1 MLIAQRPTLTEESL
15 NPQRSRF
22 TIEPL
27 EPGFGY
33 TLGNSLRRT
42 LLSSIPGAA
51 VTSVRISGVPHEF
64 TTLPGVEEDVTEILL
79 NIKGIVLTSEYDEPV
94 VMYLRKSG
102 KGEATAGDIANPD
115 MHIATLAEDGELEI
129 EFTVE
134 RGRGYVPAQMN
145 KQDNAE
151 IGRIPVDSIYSPVLK
166 VSYRVEATRVEQRT
180 DFDKLILDVETK
192 PAISPRDAVA
202 SAGSTLVE
210 LFGLCRELN
219 TQAEGVEVGPAPVAE
234 ETNPEM
240 AVPIEDL
247 NLTQRSYNCLKREG
261 IHTIGE
267 LVAHTEQDL
276 LDIRNFGMKS
286 IDEVKEKLQSLG
298 LALKASPLGN
308 FDTNNLE
315 GGTFFSPEDE

>member
-1 MLIAQRPTLTEESL
+1 M
-15 NPQRSRF
+15 
-22 TIEPL
+22 
-27 EPGFGY
+27 
-33 TLGNSLRRT
+33 
-42 LLSSIPGAA
+42 
-51 VTSVRISGVPHEF
+51 
-64 TTLPGVEEDVTEILL
+64 
-79 NIKGIVLTSEYDEPV
+79 LTSEYDEPV

-102 KGEATAGDIANPD
+102 KGEATAGDITPPAGVTIANPD
-115 MHIATLAEDGELEI
+115 KHIATLAEDGELEI

-134 RGRGYVPAQMN
+134 RGRGYVPASMN
-145 KQDNAE
+145 KQDADE

-166 VSYRVEATRVEQRT
+166 VSYKVEATRVEQRT

-219 TQAEGVEVGPAPVAE
+219 VQAEGVEVGSAPVVE
-234 ETNPEM
+234 EANPEH

-267 LVAHTEQDL
+267 LVSHTEQDL

-298 LALKASPLGN
+298 LSLKASPLGD
-308 FDTNNLE
+308 FDPNNLE

>member
-102 KGEATAGDIANPD
+102 KGEATAGDITPPAGVTIANPD
-115 MHIATLAEDGELEI
+115 MHIA
-129 EFTVE
+129 TVE

>member
-1 MLIAQRPTLTEESL
+1 
-15 NPQRSRF
+15 
-22 TIEPL
+22 
-27 EPGFGY
+27 
-33 TLGNSLRRT
+33 
-42 LLSSIPGAA
+42 
-51 VTSVRISGVPHEF
+51 
-64 TTLPGVEEDVTEILL
+64 
-79 NIKGIVLTSEYDEPV
+79 
-94 VMYLRKSG
+94 
-102 KGEATAGDIANPD
+102 

-234 ETNPEM
+234 ETNRGSSHAVVREEALHRLRIAVSIRLGHHQLRPGDKRPPELPHRHVKAARRFLRHHVRRVQRVVVLHPLQAVNDGGM
-240 AVPIEDL
+240 ADHHPFRAARRTGGKDDVRRL
-247 NLTQRSYNCLKREG
+247 LRLRQAQRFC
-261 IHTIGE
+261 
-267 LVAHTEQDL
+267 
-276 LDIRNFGMKS
+276 IRS
-286 IDEVKEKLQSLG
+286 R
-298 LALKASPLGN
+298 
-308 FDTNNLE
+308 
-315 GGTFFSPEDE
+315 

>member
-102 KGEATAGDIANPD
+102 KGEATAG
-115 MHIATLAEDGELEI
+115 EI

-240 AVPIEDL
+240 NIPIEDL